1 VENQVG
7 LVVVSTLKSL
17 SKALPRKIAA
27 KVMPMI
33 QKNQVFSVEFL
44 VRIKVKYQEE
54 GNLMQ
59 KLKVAII
66 GGGQFSASFIHLF
79 QAHPMVQEVGLVEPN
94 HERRASTASK
104 FQIKQS
110 FNSLEQ
116 LWGSDFN
123 AVAIFTPRW
132 THAQIALEALKNG
145 RHVYTAVPMG
155 ITQEEV
161 SQLVDVASKTKL
173 TYFMAETSYYYPAVI
188 FSRRKFASG
197 ELGSFVYGEGEYLH
211 DMSHGFTDAYAA
223 NGGDEWK
230 STASF
235 PPMLYSTHSVSTI
248 LSVTGAHATSVT
260 CVGLQDSVGDGIFD
274 SKVSKWGNDHSN
286 QIALFR
292 TSDGGVM
299 RIAELR
305 RVGTA
310 PLESTVRM
318 SIFGTEGSFEQQ
330 VGYAS
335 WATKNSFDIITDE
348 IGTFSDVEN
357 PYSLRS
363 DYISPNK
370 WDGGFAKVHDRSQ
383 LPKEFLGLS
392 NGHGGSHQFMVD
404 DFVMGAMGERRPP
417 MDVRDAARFT
427 IPGILAHQSA
437 GMSGKWLDIPHF

>member
-1 VENQVG
+1 MN
-7 LVVVSTLKSL
+7 
-17 SKALPRKIAA
+17 
-27 KVMPMI
+27 
-33 QKNQVFSVEFL
+33 
-44 VRIKVKYQEE
+44 
-54 GNLMQ
+54 

-66 GGGQFSASFIHLF
+66 GAGQFSSSFIHLF

-94 HERRASTASK
+94 NERRVAISAQ
-104 FQIKQS
+104 FNIKQS
-110 FNSLEQ
+110 FDSLEK

-132 THAQIALEALKNG
+132 THAQIALEALNNG

-155 ITQEEV
+155 ITHEEV
-161 SQLVDVASKTKL
+161 TQLVDVASKTKL
-173 TYFMAETSYYYPAVI
+173 TYFMAETSYYYPAVV
-188 FSRRKFASG
+188 FSRQKFASG
-197 ELGSFVYGEGEYLH
+197 QMGSFVYGEGEYLH
-211 DMSHGFTDAYAA
+211 DMSHGFSDAYAA

-235 PPMLYSTHSVSTI
+235 PPMLYATHSVSAI
-248 LSVTGAHATSVT
+248 LSVTGAQANSVT
-260 CVGLQDSVGDGIFD
+260 CIGLKDSADDGIFD
-274 SKVSKWGNDHSN
+274 SRISKWGNDQSN
-286 QIALFR
+286 QIALFK

-318 SIFGTEGSFEQQ
+318 SIFGTKGSFEQQ

-335 WATKNSFDIITDE
+335 WATKNSFDIVTDE

-357 PYSLRS
+357 PLSLRS
-363 DYISPNK
+363 DYIPPNK
-370 WDGGFAKVHDRSQ
+370 WDGGFAKVHDRST

-404 DFVMGAMGERRPP
+404 DFVMDAVGVRKAP
-417 MDVRDAARFT
+417 MNVYDAARFT
-427 IPGILAHQSA
+427 LPGIWAHQSA
-437 GMSGKWLDIPHF
+437 QSGGLSLEIPQITAHS

>member
-1 VENQVG
+1 MN
-7 LVVVSTLKSL
+7 
-17 SKALPRKIAA
+17 
-27 KVMPMI
+27 
-33 QKNQVFSVEFL
+33 
-44 VRIKVKYQEE
+44 
-54 GNLMQ
+54 
-59 KLKVAII
+59 KLKVAVI

-79 QAHPMVQEVGLVEPN
+79 QAHPMVEEVGLVEPN
-94 HERRASTASK
+94 DDRRASTASK
-104 FQIKQS
+104 FGIKQS

-132 THAQIALEALKNG
+132 THAQIALEALQNG

-155 ITQEEV
+155 ITQEEI
-161 SQLVDVASKTKL
+161 SQLVEAAGKTKL
-173 TYFMAETSYYYPAVI
+173 TYFMAETSFYYPAVV
-188 FSRRKFASG
+188 FSRKKFAQG
-197 ELGSFVYGEGEYLH
+197 ELGKFVYGEGEYLH
-211 DMSHGFTDAYAA
+211 DMSHGFSDAYAA

-235 PPMLYSTHSVSTI
+235 PPMLYATHSVSTI
-248 LSVTGAHATSVT
+248 LSVTGAQATSVT
-260 CVGLQDSVGDGIFD
+260 CIGLKDTADDGIFD
-274 SKVSKWGNDHSN
+274 SDVSMWKNNQSN
-286 QIALFR
+286 QIALFE

-357 PYSLRS
+357 PLSLRS
-363 DYISPNK
+363 DYVPPNK
-370 WDGGFAKVHDRSQ
+370 WDGGFARVHDRSQ

-404 DFVMGAMGERRPP
+404 DFVMDAVGERKAP
-417 MDVRDAARFT
+417 MNIHDAARFT
-427 IPGILAHQSA
+427 APGIWAHQSA
-437 GMSGKWLDIPHF
+437 QMAGKRLEISQF

>member
-1 VENQVG
+1 MN
-7 LVVVSTLKSL
+7 
-17 SKALPRKIAA
+17 
-27 KVMPMI
+27 
-33 QKNQVFSVEFL
+33 
-44 VRIKVKYQEE
+44 
-54 GNLMQ
+54 

-66 GGGQFSASFIHLF
+66 GGGQFSSSFIHLF
-79 QAHPMVQEVGLVEPN
+79 QAHPFVEEVALVELNP
-94 HERRASTASK
+94 ERRANIAAKFSIKRTFASL
-104 FQIKQS
+104 S
-110 FNSLEQ
+110 E
-116 LWGSDFN
+116 LWDSDFN

-132 THAQIALEALKNG
+132 THAQIALEAIENG

-155 ITQEEV
+155 ITQNEI
-161 SQLVDVASKTKL
+161 SQLVEASSKTKL
-173 TYFMAETSYYYPAVI
+173 TYFMAETSFYYPAVV
-188 FSRRKFASG
+188 FSRKKFAQG
-197 ELGSFVYGEGEYLH
+197 EIGKFVYGEGEYLH
-211 DMSHGFTDAYAA
+211 DMSHGFSDAYAA
-223 NGGDEWK
+223 NGGDDWK

-248 LSVTGAHATSVT
+248 LSVTGAQATSVT
-260 CVGLQDSVGDGIFD
+260 CIGLKDTAGDGIFD
-274 SKVSKWGNDHSN
+274 SNVSMWKNDQSN
-286 QIALFR
+286 QIALFE

-357 PYSLRS
+357 PYSLKP
-363 DYISPNK
+363 DYIPPNL
-370 WDGGFAKVHDRSQ
+370 WDGGFARVHDRSQ

-404 DFVMGAMGERRPP
+404 DFVMDAVGERKAP
-417 MDVRDAARFT
+417 MNVHDAARFT
-427 IPGILAHQSA
+427 APGIWAHQSA
-437 GMSGKWLDIPHF
+437 QMAGKRLEIPQF